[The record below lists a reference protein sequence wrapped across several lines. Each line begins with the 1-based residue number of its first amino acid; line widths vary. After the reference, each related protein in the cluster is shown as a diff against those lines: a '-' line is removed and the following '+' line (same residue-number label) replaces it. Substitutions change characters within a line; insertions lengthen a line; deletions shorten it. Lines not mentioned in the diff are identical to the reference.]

1 VAALI
6 AYANQH
12 FELAQTALRDGD
24 FATYGAEIAKVQ
36 QALLQLSQLVPPSA
50 SPKP

>member
-1 VAALI
+1 V
-6 AYANQH
+6 AYANQQ

-36 QALLQLSQLVPPSA
+36 EALRELSQLVPA
-50 SPKP
+50 SSNP